1 LNFIAVGGR
10 CCVFFFGQM
19 PKEFPDFRFELCGY
33 YLRRWGVGE
42 RDQVGEAYNIAM
54 KFYFTIIFLIIEK
67 MEEIDCLRSCEGS
80 KLVRLG
86 LGIT

>member
-1 LNFIAVGGR
+1 
-10 CCVFFFGQM
+10 M
-19 PKEFPDFRFELCGY
+19 SKELSHFRFELCGY
-33 YLRRWGVGE
+33 CWRRRCVGE

-67 MEEIDCLRSCEGS
+67 MEEIHCLRSSEGS